1 MIAVAH
7 LWGLYPETM
16 TRNVDRDSMA
26 ETKEILYN
34 RSSEHKKPEKSIDFE
49 GWIIGRW
56 GY

>member
-34 RSSEHKKPEKSIDFE
+34 RSSEHEKPEKSIDFE